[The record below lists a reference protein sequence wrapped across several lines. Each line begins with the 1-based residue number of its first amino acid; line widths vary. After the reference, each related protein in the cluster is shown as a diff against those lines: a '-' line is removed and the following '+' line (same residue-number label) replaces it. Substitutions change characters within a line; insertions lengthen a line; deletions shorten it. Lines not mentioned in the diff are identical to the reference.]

1 MTESQQVGF
10 KTKGRLKAPEAPF
23 VPAYLMLV
31 KLCLSLN
38 LFQFGLK
45 LQNICHSNVD
55 STPISHSSDL
65 LKFSS
70 CSRTVLFSKF
80 DPPSN
85 SIQWLNSRGK
95 GGTLVKID
103 SNTIFNL
110 KDFRPFQQVG
120 NDKRILDSGKKLNL
134 GEGILHKLHIS

>member
-1 MTESQQVGF
+1 MTEKVGF
-10 KTKGRLKAPEAPF
+10 KTYRRLKAPEALF
-23 VPAYLMLV
+23 IPASLMLV
-31 KLCLSLN
+31 KLCLSFN

-45 LQNICHSNVD
+45 PQNICHSNGD

-85 SIQWLNSRGK
+85 SI
-95 GGTLVKID
+95 
-103 SNTIFNL
+103 
-110 KDFRPFQQVG
+110 
-120 NDKRILDSGKKLNL
+120 
-134 GEGILHKLHIS
+134 